1 MKITSL
7 QTPLRLDHLAIWV
20 DDMPKMIEFLTDV
33 VGWKQHPMVIEVDE
47 SDPTIGGMKAV
58 FIEANGLWL
67 ELIEPTT
74 PGPGMD
80 ILNKRGGGCI
90 VEANF
95 EAIGPDYA
103 TVLEVM
109 ANQGIQML
117 SMDGSPLAN
126 EGLIYEGVQGME
138 ETAETGQQIAYWPT
152 SITGGTTIE
161 VYARDLN
168 DDTNLLNV
176 RDKQWTGEMS
186 RPGSPRMHHVVIM
199 IKDMDRAASFYTE
212 VLGLKRS
219 PANFDIE
226 STGNENIGAI
236 KLAFIN
242 SGNEKVWL
250 ELCQPTGEGA
260 VMDYMVEKG
269 EGQMVELVVEVDDI
283 ASYYDSVR
291 AKGVQLV
298 DIGGTPISEEE
309 KYQTV
314 QPYGEKIAYFPSDV
328 ACGLTIEVIERG
340 PRETSIVHRLYDTA
354 L

>member
-1 MKITSL
+1 MKISDL

-20 DDMPKMIEFLTDV
+20 DDMPKMIAFLTNI

-58 FIEANGLWL
+58 FIDANGLWL

-80 ILNKRGGGCI
+80 ILNKMGGGAI

-103 TVLEVM
+103 STLEVM
-109 ANQGIQML
+109 ASQGIKML
-117 SMDGSPLAN
+117 SMDGSPLVN
-126 EGLIYEGVQGME
+126 DGLISEGVQGME
-138 ETAETGQQIAYWPT
+138 ETAETGQHIAYWPT
-152 SITGGTTIE
+152 DITGGTTIE

-176 RDKQWTGEMS
+176 RDKQWIDEAP

-199 IKDMDRAASFYTE
+199 VKDMERAAGFYTE
-212 VLGLKRS
+212 TLGLKRS
-219 PANFDIE
+219 SANFDIE
-226 STGNENIGAI
+226 SAGNESIGAI
-236 KLAFIN
+236 NLAFIN

-250 ELCQPTGEGA
+250 ELCQPTGPGA
-260 VMDYMVEKG
+260 VMDYMIEKG

-291 AKGVQLV
+291 AKGIQLV
-298 DIGGTPISEEE
+298 DIGGTPIKEEE
-309 KYQTV
+309 KYHTV

-340 PRETSIVHRLYDTA
+340 PKETSIVHRLYETQ